1 MFWFR
6 VDNRLVHGQ
15 VIEAWLPYTDAGY
28 LLVANDAL
36 AAAPL
41 RQQIILLAVPN
52 RVHVRFVPL
61 IRLAETLTACGQGE
75 NIFVLLAN
83 CADAVALYSMGVAIA
98 DLNIGNLHYAPGKR
112 WLLPHVAVSEED
124 IADLRQLEQWNVRLD
139 FRCTPS
145 EAELYLDAAFA

>member
-15 VIEAWLPYTDAGY
+15 IIEAWLPYTDAGY

-41 RQQIILLAVPN
+41 QQQIILLAVPN
-52 RVHVRFVPL
+52 RVRVCFVPL
-61 IRLAETLTACGQGE
+61 IRLADTLNACDQGK
-75 NIFVLLAN
+75 NIFVLLAT
-83 CADAVALYSMGVAIA
+83 CADAVALCAMGVAMA
-98 DLNIGNLHYAPGKR
+98 ELNIGNLHYAPGKR
-112 WLLPHVAVSEED
+112 RILPHVAVSEEE
-124 IADLRQLEQWNVRLD
+124 IADLRQLDRWNVRLD

-145 EAELYLDAAFA
+145 ETGLRLDVALA